1 MEYIL
6 IETWIYIV
14 VHFNNFNIYIPKKN
28 TMSVKRF
35 IFMNGLKIYY
45 EFFKIFRKFYMT
57 LEYILMWSIGYS
69 LINGWDQSRKLSK
82 SKFDQSGNLTKIWA
96 RGSSTPTGS
105 ICLEFF
111 SQSFGHGY

>member
-1 MEYIL
+1 
-6 IETWIYIV
+6 
-14 VHFNNFNIYIPKKN
+14 
-28 TMSVKRF
+28 MSVKRF

-45 EFFKIFRKFYMT
+45 EAFKIFRKFYMT

-111 SQSFGHGY
+111 SQFFGHGY

>member
-1 MEYIL
+1 
-6 IETWIYIV
+6 
-14 VHFNNFNIYIPKKN
+14 
-28 TMSVKRF
+28 MSVKRF

-45 EFFKIFRKFYMT
+45 EAFKIFRKFYMT

-96 RGSSTPTGS
+96 RGSSTPTG
-105 ICLEFF
+105 ICLKSFLKN
-111 SQSFGHGY
+111 SQFLTKILVRMQILLLVNI